1 MILLAIG
8 AAFAWGASDFFGG
21 ALRRGMPV
29 FAVLVITQLIGFV
42 LLVPVLLLHG
52 VPFPHDPH
60 ILFAAAA
67 GLGATLELCLVY
79 LAISRG
85 DSFVTAPVA
94 AIGATLA
101 VLTGLIGGEQ
111 LSPPVAAGLACA
123 LCGGLSSAFTSSE
136 RPSSVPAAAG
146 ICLGA
151 AVGLA
156 SALVCLHAASRID
169 PVWAATLLDVGT
181 LVPAVL
187 ILLAGPDRSRLR
199 PLPGLRRL
207 APLALPA
214 AAGVGGDLA
223 YGAASRHGAL
233 NIVSGVAS
241 LYPLITIGL
250 GVALQGR
257 RAHLAEAG
265 GLALAVAGAV
275 LLGASTG

>member
-1 MILLAIG
+1 MILLAVG
-8 AAFAWGASDFFGG
+8 AAVAWGASDFFGG
-21 ALRRGMPV
+21 ALRRGLPV
-29 FAVLVITQLIGFV
+29 FAVLAVTQLIG
-42 LLVPVLLLHG
+42 LLLLIPVLLLHG
-52 VPFPHDPH
+52 VPFPHNPR

-67 GLGATLELCLVY
+67 GIGTTLELCLVY

-85 DSFVTAPVA
+85 DSFITAPVA

-111 LSPPVAAGLACA
+111 LSLPVAAGLACA
-123 LCGGLSSAFTSSE
+123 LCGGLSSAFSSPE
-136 RPSSVPAAAG
+136 RPSSMPAAVG

-156 SALVCLHAASRID
+156 GALVCLHAASRID

-187 ILLAGPDRSRLR
+187 IFSARSGRAR
-199 PLPGLRRL
+199 RTLPGLGRL
-207 APLALPA
+207 WPLLLPA

-223 YGAASRHGAL
+223 YGTASRHGAL
-233 NIVSGVAS
+233 SIVSGVS
-241 LYPLITIGL
+241 CLYPLVTIGL
-250 GVALQGR
+250 GVLLQGR

-265 GLALAVAGAV
+265 GLALAVAGTV